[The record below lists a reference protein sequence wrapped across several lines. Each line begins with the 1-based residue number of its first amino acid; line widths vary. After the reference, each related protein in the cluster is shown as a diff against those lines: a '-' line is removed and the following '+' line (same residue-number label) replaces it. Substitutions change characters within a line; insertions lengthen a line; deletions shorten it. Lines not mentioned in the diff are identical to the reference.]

1 MPNAELNLL
10 GLILG
15 ASLPVKLVMALLL
28 GASIASWMI
37 IFRKKAMIDRAT
49 RSAEA
54 FEERF
59 WAGTDL
65 AGLFKELSARGQ
77 QISGLE
83 SVFEAGFREF
93 AKLRSRR
100 SMDPALMVEAR
111 SVPCGSP
118 SRARW
123 TASRTSSSS
132 SPRWARPAPTSACS
146 ARCGES

>member
-65 AGLFKELSARGQ
+65 AGQ
-77 QISGLE
+77 
-83 SVFEAGFREF
+83 FRE
-93 AKLRSRR
+93 L
-100 SMDPALMVEAR
+100 
-111 SVPCGSP
+111 
-118 SRARW
+118 
-123 TASRTSSSS
+123 
-132 SPRWARPAPTSACS
+132 
-146 ARCGES
+146 